1 MGFLAACEEEG
12 GASCST
18 GCHGSPRL
26 GTMTATKK
34 GDKFISGDK
43 GAREGTKESCPLE
56 GFFDELNKRGSEFS
70 VSLLLGGSGDEAEEV
85 RGEV

>member
-18 GCHGSPRL
+18 GCHGSPSL
-26 GTMTATKK
+26 GAMTATKK
-34 GDKFISGDK
+34 GDEFISGDK
-43 GAREGTKESCPLE
+43 GAREGSKESCPLE
-56 GFFDELNKRGSEFS
+56 GFFDELNKRGSGFA
-70 VSLLLGGSGDEAEEV
+70 VFLLLGGGDEAEQV